1 MPAAD
6 STVLEE
12 ESDTVSVA
20 RVVRVATPDPTKA
33 AFGLADYV
41 GEGALLLGAGSTVM
55 NQLALYGVGKG
66 VADHSNT
73 MDRPL
78 DRLRTTLT
86 YVYVMTLGTDEERK
100 AVARMVNRAHRV
112 VRGKDYTAFDP
123 HLQLWVAATL
133 AQNGELIYEKT
144 FGPMSEA
151 TRERSYRESWIFGT
165 ALQVPEEA
173 WPATRSEFTTYW
185 EQMQGEL
192 SGDPQVQA
200 YAAALLSTKGAP
212 LLLRPAIALQNLLT
226 RGNLEP
232 HVREILALKWS
243 RFDQRLYDGFW
254 KVFRLV
260 YLRVP
265 KPIRTLHS
273 RLVLRGMRKRMKLGR
288 RVI

>member
-1 MPAAD
+1 MPAID
-6 STVLEE
+6 SAVLED
-12 ESDTVSVA
+12 ESTTPVA
-20 RVVRVATPDPTKA
+20 RAATPDPNQA
-33 AFGLADYV
+33 EFGLADYI

-73 MDRPL
+73 LDRPL

-100 AVARMVNRAHRV
+100 ALARLVNKAHRV
-112 VRGKDYTAFDP
+112 VRGSDYTAFDP

-133 AQNGELIYEKT
+133 AQNGEFIYEKT

-151 TRERSYRESWIFGT
+151 ARERSYRECWIFGT
-165 ALQVPEEA
+165 ALQVPQDA

-192 SGDPQVQA
+192 SPDPLVQA
-200 YAAALLSTKGAP
+200 YAAKLLSTKGAP
-212 LLLRPAIALQNLLT
+212 VLLRPSIALQNLLT

-254 KVFRLV
+254 TVFRLV
-260 YLRVP
+260 YPRVP

-273 RLVLRGMRKRMKLGR
+273 RLVLRGMRKRLKQGR